1 MSTAT
6 LNYPKPQ
13 KPWRPKQRDLVPT
26 YLGVIA
32 TLLGTWALVEFTGL
46 AGKLGAFGAAVLCT
60 TVVSTFLA
68 GRSRGKQA
76 AKNAA
81 VASLITSLAL
91 LAMFPVI
98 SILGTVLVRGTKGL
112 YTGFFTTDMG
122 LASVNDPLNV
132 GGILHAIVGTFLM
145 IVIATVISV
154 PLGISTAIY
163 LTEIRGPGSRLIR
176 FLVQAMSGVPSI
188 VAGLFIYSAII
199 SGSGR
204 GFNGLWGALALAILM
219 LPTVARTAEE
229 VLLLIAEDLREAGLA
244 LGATQ
249 WRTVAMVVVPAAK
262 SGLIT
267 AMILGIARIAGETA
281 PLLFTTGGGD
291 ATNLNPV
298 DGVMGSIPFAIWKA
312 LISGS
317 AESNARAWAS
327 ILVLLV
333 LVMILFFSARR
344 LGKARR

>member
-1 MSTAT
+1 MSNTT
-6 LNYPKPQ
+6 LSYPKPH
-13 KPWRPKQRDLVPT
+13 KPWRPKQRDLIPT
-26 YLGVIA
+26 YLGILVV
-32 TLLGTWALVEFTGL
+32 LLGTWALVEFTGF
-46 AGKLGAFGAAVLCT
+46 AGKLGAFASVVICT
-60 TVVSTFLA
+60 TAVSTFLA

-81 VASLITSLAL
+81 VAAIITSGAL
-91 LAMFPVI
+91 VAVFPVV
-98 SILGTVLVRGTKGL
+98 SILGTVIVRGVKGIYL
-112 YTGFFTTDMG
+112 GFFTTDMG

-132 GGILHAIVGTFLM
+132 GGILHAIVGTALM
-145 IVIATVISV
+145 IVIATFVSV

-163 LTEIRGPGSRLIR
+163 LTEIKGPGTRLIR
-176 FLVQAMSGVPSI
+176 FLIQAMSGVPSI
-188 VAGLFIYSAII
+188 VAGLFIYSALI

-204 GFNGLWGALALAILM
+204 GFNGLFGGFALAILM

-229 VLLLIAEDLREAGLA
+229 VLLLIAQDLREAGLA

-267 AMILGIARIAGETA
+267 AVILGVARIAGETA

-291 ATNLNPV
+291 VTNLNPA

-317 AESNARAWAS
+317 EESNARAWAS

-333 LVMILFFSARR
+333 LVMVLFFSARR
-344 LGKARR
+344 LGKVRR

>member
-1 MSTAT
+1 MTGTA
-6 LNYPKPQ
+6 PKPQ
-13 KPWRPKQRDLVPT
+13 KPWRPSQRALIPT
-26 YLGVIA
+26 YLGILA
-32 TLLGTWALVEFTGL
+32 ALIGTWTLVKFTGL
-46 AGKLGAFGAAVLCT
+46 AGKLGAFAAAVFMT
-60 TVVSTFLA
+60 TLVSTVIA
-68 GRSRGKQA
+68 YRQRGKQA

-81 VASLITSLAL
+81 VASIITAGAL
-91 LAMFPVI
+91 VAVFPVI
-98 SILGTVLVRGTKGL
+98 SILGTVLVRGVTGI
-112 YTGFFTTDMG
+112 YIGFFTNDMG

-132 GGILHAIVGTFLM
+132 GGILHAIIGTLLM
-145 IVIATVISV
+145 IIIATMVSV

-163 LTEIRGPGSRLIR
+163 LTEIKGPGTRLIK

-188 VAGLFIYSAII
+188 VAGLFIYSALI
-199 SGSGR
+199 SGTGR
-204 GFNGLWGALALAILM
+204 GFNGFWGALALAILM

-229 VLLLIAEDLREAGLA
+229 VLLLIAQDLREAGLA

-267 AMILGIARIAGETA
+267 AVILGVARIAGETA

-291 ATNLNPV
+291 VTNLNPFN
-298 DGVMGSIPFAIWKA
+298 GVMGSIPFAIWKA

-333 LVMILFFSARR
+333 LVMIFFFTARR
-344 LGKARR
+344 LGKVRR